1 MIGVALYCCV
11 RFFRPMLQVAG
22 HGRAIEAWHLLM
34 VATMAG
40 MLLVPSLHE
49 HALVALYLGSLF
61 AIGVGWSALEAA
73 LRHLRAAH
81 LRLAVAATAMVAML
95 VPLGAAEAAAPAGHP
110 ATTGCPVTPPT
121 RRPRSRLS
129 RRSCWW
135 SRSGWC
141 WRPRWPGCVRRTT
154 PGATRADA
162 ACEALMTL
170 AMGCDAA
177 RLDLSRCPFQ
187 RSA

>member
-11 RFFRPMLQVAG
+11 RLFRPMLQVAG
-22 HGRAIEAWHLLM
+22 HGRAIEGWHLLM

-40 MLLVPSLHE
+40 MLLVPSLHD

-61 AIGVGWSALEAA
+61 AIGAGWSALEAG

-81 LRLAVAATAMVAML
+81 LRFAVAATAMVAML
-95 VPLGAAEAAAPAGHP
+95 VPLGAAEAAAPAGHQAMTGMPGHTDHAAASLP
-110 ATTGCPVTPPT
+110 AVATLLVVALGLVLAT
-121 RRPRSRLS
+121 SLARLL
-129 RRSCWW
+129 
-135 SRSGWC
+135 
-141 WRPRWPGCVRRTT
+141 RRTT

-170 AMGCDAA
+170 AMGWMLLAG
-177 RLDLSRCPFQ
+177 LN
-187 RSA
+187 

>member
-1 MIGVALYCCV
+1 MVGVALYCCV

-22 HGRAIEAWHLLM
+22 HGRAIEGWHLLM

-61 AIGVGWSALEAA
+61 AIGVGWSALEAG

-81 LRLAVAATAMVAML
+81 LRFAVAATAMVAML
-95 VPLGAAEAAAPAGHP
+95 VPLGAAEAAAPAGHSAMTGTPGHTAHAAASLP
-110 ATTGCPVTPPT
+110 AVATLLLVVALGLVLAA
-121 RRPRSRLS
+121 SLARL
-129 RRSCWW
+129 
-135 SRSGWC
+135 
-141 WRPRWPGCVRRTT
+141 VRRTT
-154 PGATRADA
+154 PGAMRADA

-170 AMGCDAA
+170 TMGWMLLA
-177 RLDLSRCPFQ
+177 ST
-187 RSA
+187 

>member
-22 HGRAIEAWHLLM
+22 HGRAIEGWHLLM

-61 AIGVGWSALEAA
+61 AIGAGWSALEAG

-81 LRLAVAATAMVAML
+81 LRFAVAATAMVAML
-95 VPLGAAEAAAPAGHP
+95 VPLGAAEAAAPAGHQAMTGMPDTDHAAGSLP
-110 ATTGCPVTPPT
+110 AVATLLLVVALGLVLAASLARLL
-121 RRPRSRLS
+121 RRA
-129 RRSCWW
+129 
-135 SRSGWC
+135 
-141 WRPRWPGCVRRTT
+141 T

-162 ACEALMTL
+162 VCEALMTL
-170 AMGCDAA
+170 AMGWMLLAG
-177 RLDLSRCPFQ
+177 PN
-187 RSA
+187 

>member
-1 MIGVALYCCV
+1 MVGVALYCCV
-11 RFFRPMLQVAG
+11 RFFRPTLQVAG
-22 HGRAIEAWHLLM
+22 HGRAIEGWHLLM

-61 AIGVGWSALEAA
+61 AIGVGWSALEAG

-81 LRLAVAATAMVAML
+81 LRFAVAATAMVAML

-110 ATTGCPVTPPT
+110 AMAGMPGHSDHAAAPLPAVATLLLVVALGLVLAASLARLL
-121 RRPRSRLS
+121 RRA
-129 RRSCWW
+129 
-135 SRSGWC
+135 
-141 WRPRWPGCVRRTT
+141 T

-162 ACEALMTL
+162 VCEALMTL
-170 AMGCDAA
+170 AMGWMLLAG
-177 RLDLSRCPFQ
+177 PN
-187 RSA
+187 

>member
-22 HGRAIEAWHLLM
+22 HGRAIEGWHLLM

-61 AIGVGWSALEAA
+61 AIGVGWSALEAG

-81 LRLAVAATAMVAML
+81 LRFAVAATAMVAML
-95 VPLGAAEAAAPAGHP
+95 VPLGAAEAAAPAGHSAMTGMPGHTAHAAASLP
-110 ATTGCPVTPPT
+110 AVATLMLVVALGLVLAASLARLL
-121 RRPRSRLS
+121 RRA
-129 RRSCWW
+129 
-135 SRSGWC
+135 
-141 WRPRWPGCVRRTT
+141 T

-162 ACEALMTL
+162 VCEALMTL
-170 AMGCDAA
+170 AMGWMLLAG
-177 RLDLSRCPFQ
+177 PN
-187 RSA
+187 